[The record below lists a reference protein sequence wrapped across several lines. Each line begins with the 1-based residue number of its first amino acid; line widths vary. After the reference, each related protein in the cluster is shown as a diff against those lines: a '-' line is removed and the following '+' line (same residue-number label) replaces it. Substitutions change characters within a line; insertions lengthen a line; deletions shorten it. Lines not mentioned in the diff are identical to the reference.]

1 MFPTKYK
8 AAVVTP
14 LLKKSGLDQESPA
27 YYLPI
32 SNLNNF
38 SKILE
43 KLLHI
48 ISCPNFN
55 QLQSAYRPLHSKETA
70 LLHTLDHIY
79 RASDHGRPTAL
90 VSIDLSSAFDM
101 VDHTIL
107 LHRLDSSFGISGAT
121 FSWIRSYLNGRSQC
135 VRAGQSAS
143 PYRECL
149 SGVPQSSVLGPL
161 LFSAYVSPIGF
172 IASDHGISL
181 QQYADDTQLHIS
193 VSTADLTVNLST
205 LESCLQSLHCWLC
218 HNSLTLNSNKSDTI
232 LFGTANMR
240 KFPSIPGINIA
251 GNLVPLSDKIVTL
264 GVTLDCRLVLS
275 DHISNVCCAAH
286 FHICALRHIRSV
298 LTEDMGKAVAVSMVH
313 LHLVWSS
320 SRRYS
325 CTRFSVR
332 QLHRTLPTCV
342 NPCQ

>member
-149 SGVPQSSVLGPL
+149 SGVHASGFCPWATPLFLLTFRPSVSLLQIMGFPCSNTLTTRSCISQYPL
-161 LFSAYVSPIGF
+161 L
-172 IASDHGISL
+172 
-181 QQYADDTQLHIS
+181 T
-193 VSTADLTVNLST
+193 
-205 LESCLQSLHCWLC
+205 
-218 HNSLTLNSNKSDTI
+218 
-232 LFGTANMR
+232 
-240 KFPSIPGINIA
+240 
-251 GNLVPLSDKIVTL
+251 
-264 GVTLDCRLVLS
+264 
-275 DHISNVCCAAH
+275 
-286 FHICALRHIRSV
+286 
-298 LTEDMGKAVAVSMVH
+298 
-313 LHLVWSS
+313 
-320 SRRYS
+320 
-325 CTRFSVR
+325 
-332 QLHRTLPTCV
+332 
-342 NPCQ
+342 